1 MKQVWLLNH
10 YATDPSNAGGTR
22 HFHLAQNLKNL
33 GWHTSIIASSFD
45 HVSGKQRLAPKERY
59 RWESLQGVDFL
70 WVNTPNYRGNA
81 GGRVRNMLA
90 YTFAVLLRKTTYEL
104 PHPDVVIGS
113 SVHPFAALAGALL
126 ARRFKVPF
134 IFEVRDLWPQTLI
147 DMGRLHENS
156 ILTWVLRKLEI
167 WLYRRAA
174 CTIVLMPLAWKYIVP
189 LGIAK
194 ERIVWIPNGVE
205 LDLFQCS
212 NSAESIKESIF
223 TLMYFGAHG
232 QANGLD
238 NLLQA
243 MAHLQ
248 EMGYGQRILLRLIGD
263 GPLKLKLM
271 ALAEALSL
279 FNVKFEPSVSK
290 REMPALAAQ
299 ADAFVITIPDLAR
312 LYQFGVSPNKLYDYF
327 AAGRPILIAADIPEN
342 PVIEANAGFVV
353 PPSQPRALAEAIVK
367 MIRTP
372 VDERQQMGISAR
384 EFVERNH
391 SFEILAERFADI
403 LDTAVS

>member
-1 MKQVWLLNH
+1 MKHVWLLNH
-10 YATDPSNAGGTR
+10 YATDPSHTGGTR

-45 HVSGKQRLAPKERY
+45 HVSGKQRLSPKECY
-59 RWESLQGVDFL
+59 RRESLQGIDFL
-70 WVNTPNYRGNA
+70 WVNTSSYRGNG
-81 GGRVRNMLA
+81 GGRVRNMLV
-90 YTFAVLLRKTTYEL
+90 YTFAVLLRRTTAEL
-104 PHPDVVIGS
+104 PAPDVVIGS

-147 DMGRLHENS
+147 DMGWLNENS
-156 ILTWVLRKLEI
+156 FFTWALRKLEI

-174 CTIVLMPLAWKYIVP
+174 RTVVLMPLAWKYIVP
-189 LGIAK
+189 LGISK
-194 ERIVWIPNGVE
+194 DRIVWIPNGVE
-205 LDLFQCS
+205 LSLFQS
-212 NSAESIKESIF
+212 SRPSKSTQDSIF

-238 NLLQA
+238 NLIQA

-248 EMGYGQRILLRLIGD
+248 EMACDQRILLRLIGD
-263 GPLKLKLM
+263 GPLKPKLM
-271 ALAEALSL
+271 ALAEGLSL
-279 FNVKFEPSVSK
+279 YDVKFEPSVSK

-299 ADAFVITIPDLAR
+299 ADAFVITIPDLTN

-342 PVIEANAGFVV
+342 PVIDAKAGFVV
-353 PPSQPRALAEAIVK
+353 PPSQPRALAEAILKMVK
-367 MIRTP
+367 TP
-372 VDERQQMGISAR
+372 VSERQKMGISGR

-403 LDTAVS
+403 FDAVVR